1 MGEELSLFVIGSE
14 VMVDVVAERRGFD
27 DKVVEPLEIE
37 SGGVS
42 VNVEEGGIDVR
53 VTERVGRVEK
63 VFGMVGGAGREMVSG
78 VAVST

>member
-1 MGEELSLFVIGSE
+1 MGEELFVIGLE

-42 VNVEEGGIDVR
+42 VNVEEGGIYVR
-53 VTERVGRVEK
+53 ISGR
-63 VFGMVGGAGREMVSG
+63 AGR
-78 VAVST
+78 